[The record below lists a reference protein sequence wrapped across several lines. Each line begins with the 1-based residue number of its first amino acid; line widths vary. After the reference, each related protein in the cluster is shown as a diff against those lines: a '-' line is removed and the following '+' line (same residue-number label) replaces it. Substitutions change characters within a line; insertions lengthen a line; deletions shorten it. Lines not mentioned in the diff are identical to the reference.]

1 MIVNGSNWPDG
12 MWTRDHVCLTE
23 SDHGRVRTV
32 IASDDESYK
41 WMKGELILSLPDKS
55 GYINALISIL
65 RDKYGTVGLLA
76 ELYVKR
82 IWRGQ
87 GYGKVLMSNFESQT
101 LDVTK
106 VDILVALTAEPQLKG
121 FNLQRYYE
129 SRGFQAVYL
138 NGDSVLMANK
148 GQAETIINNLC

>member
-1 MIVNGSNWPDG
+1 
-12 MWTRDHVCLTE
+12 
-23 SDHGRVRTV
+23 
-32 IASDDESYK
+32 
-41 WMKGELILSLPDKS
+41 MKGELILSLPDKS